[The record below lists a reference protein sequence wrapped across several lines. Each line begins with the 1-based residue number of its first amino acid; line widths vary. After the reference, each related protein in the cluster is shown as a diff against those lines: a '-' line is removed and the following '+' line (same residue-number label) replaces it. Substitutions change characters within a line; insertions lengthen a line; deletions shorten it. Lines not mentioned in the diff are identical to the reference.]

1 MRTLCF
7 IVASVMGTK
16 VAQSCDH
23 DHHHHH
29 HHNDQHIDHLLLDL
43 GLEVYNV
50 ESMMDKGELEDESD
64 ESPMLRNG
72 LRDLRRHKKK
82 KNQRKK
88 APPCKNNDPSP
99 EAEALMDAVVAAR
112 SQARNGGAGA
122 RQGIIAENATANV
135 YSPIKVYWN
144 VMKAGETAKL
154 GAFNRSQADLV
165 MAGLNQIYNNT
176 PFQFTLAGMT
186 QTTNANWFNC
196 TDAVGTYL
204 DVNFMFW
211 ASPLPRVI
219 SVVSLLTQRP
229 NVAETAYKVKLRK
242 EGADV
247 LNVYQCDFL
256 GAQGYAGEGYFPVG
270 VQYPT
275 YSYLDGVSIFN
286 PFVRSGYS
294 LNSLVTTLVHEVGH
308 WLGVKHTFSKNNSCD
323 GDGDSIAGT
332 LCEATISLSLPP

>member
-7 IVASVMGTK
+7 IVASVLGTK

-43 GLEVYNV
+43 GLSDNV
-50 ESMMDKGELEDESD
+50 ESMMDVGELEDESD

-112 SQARNGGAGA
+112 SEARNDGA
-122 RQGIIAENATANV
+122 RQGILAENVTDNV

-204 DVNFMFW
+204 VRDPDSCVPRLPHCSHLSLELSRKGLQGQIAEGGRRRAERVPVRLPW
-211 ASPLPRVI
+211 SAGVRGRGILPRGRPVPH
-219 SVVSLLTQRP
+219 LLVPGR
-229 NVAETAYKVKLRK
+229 
-242 EGADV
+242 G
-247 LNVYQCDFL
+247 
-256 GAQGYAGEGYFPVG
+256 
-270 VQYPT
+270 
-275 YSYLDGVSIFN
+275 SIFN

-294 LNSLVTTLVHEVGH
+294 IDSLVTTLVHEVGH